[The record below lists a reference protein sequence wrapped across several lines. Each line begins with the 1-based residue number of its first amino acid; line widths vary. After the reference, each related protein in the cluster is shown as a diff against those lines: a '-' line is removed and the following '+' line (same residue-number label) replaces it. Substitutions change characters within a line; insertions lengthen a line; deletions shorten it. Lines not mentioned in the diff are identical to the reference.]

1 MSLVNSC
8 PEALGGT
15 ASTRRALRRV
25 HNAWAG
31 AGLRIELPGGGRL
44 TLGDRGAETPAIL
57 RVHGYRALRRALTG
71 GDIGFAEGYMAGD
84 WSTPDLAGLLC
95 ALAANFEALTR
106 FGLGSAWHR
115 LFQFRLKWLQAN
127 TPAGS
132 RRNIHAHYDLGN
144 TFYAA
149 WLDPGMTYSGALYAD
164 ADEPLE
170 AAQTRK
176 YAALAAAIGLQ
187 PGHTVLEI
195 GCGWGGF
202 AEFAAR
208 EVGARVTAVT
218 ISAAQHDYA
227 RRRIERAGLAG
238 QVEIRLCDYREVDG
252 CYDRVVSI
260 EMLEAVGERYWP
272 LFFDRLRERLA
283 PGGRAGLQV
292 ITIRDDL
299 FDEYRRRVDFIQ
311 RHVFPGGLLPS
322 ERRLSAAARRA
333 GLVASEPPR
342 RFGRDYARTL
352 ADWSARFELAWPGLR
367 GGVFDERFG
376 RLWRFYLAYCQAGFA
391 TGRTDVVQVALQHP

>member
-1 MSLVNSC
+1 MSFVNGHPQGLAIAGS
-8 PEALGGT
+8 ARRTL
-15 ASTRRALRRV
+15 RRAQA
-25 HNAWAG
+25 AWEG
-31 AGLRIELPGGGRL
+31 PGLRVELPGGGRL
-44 TLGDRGAETPAIL
+44 SLGDCGAAPPAIL
-57 RVHGYRALRRALTG
+57 RVGRYRALRRALTG

-84 WSTPDLAGLLC
+84 WNTPDLMRLLT

-144 TFYAA
+144 AFYAA
-149 WLDPGMTYSGALYAD
+149 WLDPGMTYSGALYAH

-176 YAALAAAIGLQ
+176 YAALARAIGLQ
-187 PGHTVLEI
+187 PGHKVLEI

-208 EVGARVTAVT
+208 EVGARVTSVT
-218 ISAAQHDYA
+218 ISAAQYDYA
-227 RRRIERAGLAG
+227 RRRIAHAGLG
-238 QVEIRLCDYREVDG
+238 EQVEIRLCDYRDLDG

-272 LFFDRLRERLA
+272 VFFDLLRERLA
-283 PGGRAGLQV
+283 PDGRAGLQV

-299 FDEYRRRVDFIQ
+299 FDDYRRRVDFIQ
-311 RHVFPGGLLPS
+311 RYVFPGGMLPS

-367 GGVFDERFG
+367 GDVFDERFG

-391 TGRTDVVQVALQHP
+391 TGRTDVIQVALQRS

>member
-1 MSLVNSC
+1 MSSLDLN
-8 PEALGGT
+8 PQAFGIA
-15 ASTRRALRRV
+15 ASTRRALGRV
-25 HNAWAG
+25 HDAWAG
-31 AGLRIELPGGGRL
+31 PGLRIELPGGGRL
-44 TLGDRGAETPAIL
+44 SLGDRGAETPAIL
-57 RVHGYRALRRALTG
+57 RVHRYRALRRALTG
-71 GDIGFAEGYMAGD
+71 GDIGFAEGYMAAD
-84 WSTPDLAGLLC
+84 WNTPDLPRLLA

-144 TFYAA
+144 AFYAA
-149 WLDPGMTYSGALYAD
+149 WLDPGMTYSGALYAHP
-164 ADEPLE
+164 DEPLE
-170 AAQTRK
+170 AAQRRK
-176 YAALAAAIGLQ
+176 YAALADAIGLQ
-187 PGHTVLEI
+187 RGHKVLEI

-218 ISAAQHDYA
+218 ISAAQYDYA
-227 RRRIERAGLAG
+227 RRRIERAGLAD
-238 QVEIRLCDYREVDG
+238 QAAIRLCDYREVDG

-272 LFFDRLRERLA
+272 VFFDRLRERLA

-299 FDEYRRRVDFIQ
+299 FDDYRRRVDFIQ
-311 RHVFPGGLLPS
+311 RYVFPGGMLAS
-322 ERRLSAAARRA
+322 EHSLSAAARRA
-333 GLVASEPPR
+333 GLVALEPPR

-352 ADWSARFELAWPGLR
+352 ADWSERFERAWPGLR
-367 GGVFDERFG
+367 GGAFDERFG

-391 TGRTDVVQVALQHP
+391 TGRTDVIQVALQRP